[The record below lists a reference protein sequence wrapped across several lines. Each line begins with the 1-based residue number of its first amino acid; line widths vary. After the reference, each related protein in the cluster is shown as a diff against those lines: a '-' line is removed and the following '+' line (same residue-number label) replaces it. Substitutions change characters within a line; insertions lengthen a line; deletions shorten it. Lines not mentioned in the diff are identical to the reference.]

1 MSFLV
6 VIPAR
11 FASTRLPGKPLL
23 DIAGKTMIQWVYER
37 ASASS
42 AQRVVVATDD
52 ERVAE
57 AVRGFGGEVCM
68 TSSQHESG
76 TDRLQE
82 TADKLGLQS
91 GQLIVNVQGDEP
103 LVPAQIIDQV
113 AANLASHPSADMAT
127 LFAPIDD
134 PVQFNDPNCVKVV
147 TDLDGYAL
155 YFSRASIPF
164 PRDQRPAQLPVMG
177 AKRHLGIYAYRVS
190 FLHRFVSWPA
200 SDLEATEKLE
210 QLRAMEHG
218 VKIHVALAEQVPP
231 AGVDTEHD
239 LAVVRDLLRDAR

>member
-1 MSFLV
+1 VSFLV

-42 AQRVVVATDD
+42 ARRVVVATDD
-52 ERVAE
+52 DRVAQT
-57 AVRGFGGEVCM
+57 VRGFGGEVCM
-68 TSSQHESG
+68 TSPRHESG

-82 TADKLGLQS
+82 TADKLGLEP
-91 GQLIVNVQGDEP
+91 GQLVVNVQGDEP
-103 LVPAQIIDQV
+103 LIPARIIDQV
-113 AANLASHPSADMAT
+113 AGNLASHPGADIAT
-127 LFAPIDD
+127 LSAPIDD
-134 PVQFNDPNCVKVV
+134 PAQFNDPNCVKVV
-147 TDLDGYAL
+147 IDREGYAL

-164 PRDQRPAQLPVMG
+164 PREQPLQLPANG
-177 AKRHLGIYAYRVS
+177 ARRHLGIYAYRVS
-190 FLHRFVSWPA
+190 FLHRFVAWPT
-200 SDLEATEKLE
+200 SELEATERLE

-218 VKIHVALAEQVPP
+218 VRIHVALAEQVPP

-239 LAVVRDLLRDAR
+239 LAVVRDLLRDAK